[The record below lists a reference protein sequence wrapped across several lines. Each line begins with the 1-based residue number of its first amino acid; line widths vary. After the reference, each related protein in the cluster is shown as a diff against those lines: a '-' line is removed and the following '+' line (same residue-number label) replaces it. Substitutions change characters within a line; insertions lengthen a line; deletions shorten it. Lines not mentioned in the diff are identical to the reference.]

1 MFGGLMKALKAPV
14 KVAQKL
20 PGMGA
25 VSKGVNAAPGV
36 GGMMGKLGLGP
47 SKPPSTVGDALG
59 PINGMGQM
67 AQAGAN
73 IGNAV
78 GGMQRPMANSMAPA
92 EMAGPPEQMNQ
103 MPPQVGPP
111 PPNTGGPD
119 VNAMMALKQQAAM
132 QNGNPGIGPSFGQQ
146 QGPRKMGRNQMR
158 NPRMM

>member
-25 VSKGVNAAPGV
+25 VNKGVQAAPGV

-47 SKPPSTVGDALG
+47 SKPPSTVGQPLG
-59 PINGMGQM
+59 PING
-67 AQAGAN
+67 QAPPQQP
-73 IGNAV
+73 
-78 GGMQRPMANSMAPA
+78 MQPMQPDMQ
-92 EMAGPPEQMNQ
+92 GPPPEQMNQMNQ

-119 VNAMMALKQQAAM
+119 VNAMMALKQGAGQ
-132 QNGNPGIGPSFGQQ
+132 GIGPSFGQQ
-146 QGPRKMGRNQMR
+146 PQPRQIPPQQQDPRKMGMMGRVNQMR